1 MTQLSPHFTL
11 EELTTTSSG
20 ADNTPNAQER
30 QLLTTLA
37 QFLEKVRTILGN
49 KPITIN
55 SAFRSRAVNRVVG
68 GVDNSAHTL
77 CYAVDIEC
85 PAFGTPYQVAMALDA
100 AEKAGKIKFDQLI
113 HEKIIS
119 EGSNWVH
126 ISRDPRLR
134 GQRLTTFDRV
144 NYPSGILP

>member
-1 MTQLSPHFTL
+1 MTQLTPSFTL
-11 EELTTTSSG
+11 EELTRTNVA
-20 ADNTPNAQER
+20 ADNTPNAQQK

-37 QFLEKVRTILGN
+37 QFLEKVRVILGN
-49 KPITIN
+49 KPISIN
-55 SAFRSRAVNRVVG
+55 SAFRSHAVNVAVG

-77 CYAVDIEC
+77 CFAADIEC
-85 PAFGTPYQVAMALDA
+85 PAFGTPYQVALALDA

-113 HEKIIS
+113 HERIIS

-134 GQRLTTFDRV
+134 GQRRTTFDRV
-144 NYPSGILP
+144 NYPVGILP